1 MDLVNLER
9 KKKPSVSV
17 HGSYSISHDRIFT
30 SLKSENAPR
39 NNVITTVFY
48 DGFCLEYKVVRQ
60 PAKSKLIASYLLRH
74 GS

>member
-9 KKKPSVSV
+9 KKPSLSV
-17 HGSYSISHDRIFT
+17 HGSYSIPHDRIFT

-48 DGFCLEYKVVRQ
+48 YGFWPGYKVVRQ
-60 PAKSKLIASYLLRH
+60 PPKLNLS
-74 GS
+74 